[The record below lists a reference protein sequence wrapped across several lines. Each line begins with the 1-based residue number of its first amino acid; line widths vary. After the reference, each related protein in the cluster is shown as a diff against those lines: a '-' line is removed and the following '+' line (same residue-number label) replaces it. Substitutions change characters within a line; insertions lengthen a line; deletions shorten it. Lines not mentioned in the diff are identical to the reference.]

1 MDPQAAA
8 VSARPAVAGR
18 LRWRYEPV
26 HLVLYAGLLVVVGVL
41 VVLPIVSVLRG
52 ALVDASGFTLAHVA
66 RFFYT
71 PLYLESLRNSLYAGL
86 GATALASLL
95 ALPPAFLLGRYQF
108 RGQALLVTWL
118 TVPLVIPPFVGAI
131 GLNQTLGRAGVLTLF
146 LEDRLGVQ
154 FVAAEGLRG
163 VILAHALHYFPFVL
177 LTVAN
182 ALANL
187 DPSLEEAAKVAG
199 ARGLRLLWR
208 VTLPLVAPAYAAG
221 AILVFVRA
229 TDDLGTPL
237 ILNVKN
243 MLGPQAYFRITT
255 VAREDPDGYA
265 IAIVKLALALA
276 AVLAATRLGQRRE
289 VATLHTGGRA
299 PGQPLRGWGPRLLM
313 AFSVLVGFLGLLP
326 HLGVVLLSVSRVW
339 SLTYLPTGYTLDHY
353 QEILFRAP
361 QFVLNTLLYSATA
374 AVVAVAL
381 AVGIAYLQHR
391 GRVPA
396 PSLLDFAATAP
407 IAVPGVVMG
416 IGFLRVFDRW
426 TLPWVGAPLTAL
438 WLVFPMLYVARKL
451 PYAVRAAS
459 AAMAQV
465 HPTLEEAAAVCGA
478 RRWRS
483 FRRVVLPLV
492 LGGAVAAGVLVFVTA
507 AVEFSATVLLI
518 SRIEQSPLSYGI
530 YLYAQSP
537 RGRGAAA
544 ALGTVAVV
552 LVAAGT
558 YLANRVGGRRSALAW

>member
-1 MDPQAAA
+1 MEPQAAA
-8 VSARPAVAGR
+8 VPAGSATAGR
-18 LRWRYEPV
+18 RRPGYEPA
-26 HLVLYAGLLVVVGVL
+26 HLLLYGLLLAVVGVL
-41 VVLPIVSVLRG
+41 VVLPIASVLRG
-52 ALVDASGFTLAHVA
+52 AVVDATGFTVAHVA

-71 PLYLESLRNSLYAGL
+71 PLYLESLRNSVYAGV

-95 ALPPAFLLGRYQF
+95 ALPPAFLLGRYRF
-108 RGQALLVTWL
+108 RGQGLLVTWL

-131 GLNQTLGRAGVLTLF
+131 GLNQTLGRAGVLTLL

-163 VILAHALHYFPFVL
+163 VILAHALHYFPFIL
-177 LTVAN
+177 LTVTA
-182 ALANL
+182 ALANV
-187 DPSLEEAAKVAG
+187 DPSLEEAAQVAG

-255 VAREDPDGYA
+255 IAREDPDGYA
-265 IAIVKLALALA
+265 ISLVMLLLALGALG
-276 AVLAATRLGQRRE
+276 LATRLGQRRE
-289 VATLHTGGRA
+289 VATLQTGAQRA
-299 PGQPLRGWGPRLLM
+299 GQLLRGWGPWVLLAVSM
-313 AFSVLVGFLGLLP
+313 LVGFAGLLP

-353 QEILFRAP
+353 EEILFRAP
-361 QFVLNTLLYSATA
+361 QFVLNTLLYSTTA
-374 AVVAVAL
+374 AVLAVAV

-396 PSLLDFAATAP
+396 PGLLDFAATAP
-407 IAVPGVVMG
+407 IAVPGVVLG
-416 IGFLRVFDRW
+416 VGFLRVFDHW
-426 TLPWVGAPLTAL
+426 AVPGLGVPLTAL
-438 WLVFPMLYVARKL
+438 WVVFPMLYVARRL
-451 PYAVRAAS
+451 PYAVRATS

-465 HPTLEEAAAVCGA
+465 HPTLEEAAAVSGA
-478 RRWRS
+478 RRWRI

-492 LGGAVAAGVLVFVTA
+492 LTGAVAAGILVFVTA
-507 AVEFSATVLLI
+507 AVEFSGTVLLI
-518 SRIEQSPLSYGI
+518 SRVEQSPLSYGI

-552 LVAAGT
+552 LVALGT
-558 YLANRVGGRRSALAW
+558 YVANRIGGRRPTLTW

>member
-1 MDPQAAA
+1 MEPQAAA
-8 VSARPAVAGR
+8 LSSRPAARGR
-18 LRWRYEPV
+18 ILWRYDPG
-26 HLVLYAGLLVVVGVL
+26 HLAVYAALLALVAVL
-41 VVLPIVSVLRG
+41 VVLPIASVLRG
-52 ALVDASGFTLAHVA
+52 AFVDSSGFTVAHVA

-95 ALPPAFLLGRYQF
+95 ALPPAFLLGRYRF
-108 RGQALLVTWL
+108 RGQAVLVTWL

-163 VILAHALHYFPFVL
+163 VILAHALHYYPFVL

-182 ALANL
+182 ALVNL
-187 DPSLEEAAKVAG
+187 DPSLEEAARVSG
-199 ARGLRLLWR
+199 ARGLRLLRR

-255 VAREDPDGYA
+255 IAREDPDGYA
-265 IAIVKLALALA
+265 IAVVMLCLALG
-276 AVLAATRLGQRRE
+276 AVLVATRLGQRRE
-289 VATLHTGGRA
+289 VATLQTGARSSGL
-299 PGQPLRGWGPRLLM
+299 PLRGFGPWALL
-313 AFSVLVGFLGLLP
+313 AVSVLVGFLGLLP

-361 QFVLNTLLYSATA
+361 QFVVNTLLYSATA
-374 AVVAVAL
+374 AVVAVVL

-396 PSLLDFAATAP
+396 RGLLDFAATAP

-426 TLPWVGAPLTAL
+426 PVPWLGVPLTAL
-438 WLVFPMLYVARKL
+438 WVVFPMLYVARRL
-451 PYAVRAAS
+451 PYAVRATS

-478 RRWRS
+478 RRWRA
-483 FRRVVLPLV
+483 FRRVVFPLL
-492 LGGAVAAGVLVFVTA
+492 LGGAVAAGVLVFITA

-518 SRIEQSPLSYGI
+518 SRVEQSPLSYGI

-558 YLANRVGGRRSALAW
+558 YLANRIGGRRSALAW

>member
-1 MDPQAAA
+1 MEPRAVA
-8 VSARPAVAGR
+8 VSPRSAAGGR
-18 LRWRYEPV
+18 APWRYEPV
-26 HLVLYAGLLVVVGVL
+26 HLAVYLGLLAVVGVL
-41 VVLPIVSVLRG
+41 VVLPMTSVLRG
-52 ALVDASGFTLAHVA
+52 ALVDSSGFTLAHVA

-71 PLYLESLRNSLYAGL
+71 PLYLESLRNSLYVGV
-86 GATALASLL
+86 GATVLASLL

-108 RGQALLVTWL
+108 RGQALLITWL

-131 GLNQTLGRAGVLTLF
+131 GLNQTLGRAGALTLF
-146 LEDRLGVQ
+146 LEDRLGIQ

-187 DPSLEEAAKVAG
+187 DPSLEEAARVSG
-199 ARGLRLLWR
+199 ARGLRLLKR

-221 AILVFVRA
+221 AILVFVRS

-255 VAREDPDGYA
+255 IAREDPDGYVL
-265 IAIVKLALALA
+265 AIVMLCLALVTV
-276 AVLAATRLGQRRE
+276 AVATRLGRRRE
-289 VATLHTGGRA
+289 VATLQTGARA
-299 PGQPLRGWGPRLLM
+299 PGLPLRGWRPRVLL
-313 AFSVLVGFLGLLP
+313 ALSVVVGFLGSLP
-326 HLGVVLLSVSRVW
+326 HLGVALMSVSRVW

-361 QFVLNTLLYSATA
+361 QFVTNTILYSATS
-374 AVVAVAL
+374 AVMAVAL

-396 PSLLDFAATAP
+396 PGLLDFLATTP
-407 IAVPGVVMG
+407 IAVPGVVIG

-426 TLPWVGAPLTAL
+426 PVPGLGVPLTSL
-438 WLVFPMLYVARKL
+438 WLVFPLLYVARRL

-465 HPTLEEAAAVCGA
+465 HPTLEEAAMVCGA
-478 RRWRS
+478 RRWRT
-483 FRRVVLPLV
+483 FRRVVFPLL
-492 LGGAVAAGVLVFVTA
+492 LGGVVAAGVLVFVTA
-507 AVEFSATVLLI
+507 AVEFSATILLI
-518 SRIEQSPLSYGI
+518 SRVEQSPLSYGI

-544 ALGTVAVV
+544 ALGTVAVM

-558 YLANRVGGRRSALAW
+558 YLANRIGGRRSALAW

>member
-1 MDPQAAA
+1 VA
-8 VSARPAVAGR
+8 SPAVASPPAVPAR
-18 LRWRYEPV
+18 RSLRWRYDPAQ
-26 HLVLYAGLLVVVGVL
+26 LALYAVLLGAVSLL
-41 VVLPIVSVLRG
+41 VVLPMASVLRG
-52 ALVDASGFTLAHVA
+52 AFVDASGFTVAHVA

-71 PLYLESLRNSLYAGL
+71 PLYLESLRNSLVV
-86 GATALASLL
+86 GAAATLVSSVLAV
-95 ALPPAFLLGRYQF
+95 PPAFLLARYRF
-108 RGQALLVTWL
+108 PGQTLLLTWL

-131 GLNQTLGRAGVLTLF
+131 GLNQTLGRAGVLTLL
-146 LEDRLGVQ
+146 LEDHLGVS

-163 VILAHALHYFPFVL
+163 VVLAHALHYFPFVL
-177 LTVAN
+177 LTVTA

-199 ARGLRLLWR
+199 ARGVRLLRR

-255 VAREDPDGYA
+255 IARDDPDGYA
-265 IAIVKLALALA
+265 ISVVMLALALA
-276 AVLAATRLGQRRE
+276 AVWAATRLGRRRE
-289 VATLHTGGRA
+289 VATLATGGRR
-299 PGQPLRGWGPRLLM
+299 PGQPLRGPGAWVLL
-313 AFSVLVGFLGLLP
+313 AFSAVVGFLGLLP
-326 HLGVVLLSVSRVW
+326 HLGVLLLSVSRVW

-353 QEILFRAP
+353 AEILFRAP
-361 QFVLNTLLYSATA
+361 QFVQNTLLYSATA
-374 AVVAVAL
+374 AVLAVAL
-381 AVGIAYLQHR
+381 ALGIAYLQHR

-396 PSLLDFAATAP
+396 PGLLDFAATAP
-407 IAVPGVVMG
+407 IAVPGVVLG

-426 TLPWVGAPLTAL
+426 ALPWVGAPLTAL
-438 WLVFPMLYVARKL
+438 WVVFPLLYVARRL
-451 PYAVRAAS
+451 PYAVRATS

-465 HPTLEEAAAVCGA
+465 HPALEEAAAVCGA
-478 RRWRS
+478 RRWRT
-483 FRRVVLPLV
+483 FRRVTFPLL
-492 LGGAVAAGVLVFVTA
+492 LGGVVAAGVLVFVTA

-518 SRIEQSPLSYGI
+518 NRVEQSPLSYGI

-544 ALGTVAVV
+544 ALGTVAVL
-552 LVAAGT
+552 LVAVGT
-558 YLANRVGGRRSALAW
+558 YVANRIGGKRPALAL

>member
-1 MDPQAAA
+1 MEPQAAA
-8 VSARPAVAGR
+8 APLQPLRRRA
-18 LRWRYEPV
+18 RWRYEPA
-26 HLVLYAGLLVVVGVL
+26 HLALYAVLLGTVGVL
-41 VVLPIVSVLRG
+41 VVLPIASVLRG
-52 ALVDASGFTLAHVA
+52 ALVDASGFTVLHVA

-71 PLYLESLRNSLYAGL
+71 PLYLESLRNSLYAGV
-86 GATALASLL
+86 GATALATLL
-95 ALPPAFLLGRYQF
+95 ALPPAFLLGRYRF
-108 RGQALLVTWL
+108 PGKAVLLTWL

-131 GLNQTLGRAGVLTLF
+131 GLNQTLGRAGVLTLL
-146 LEDRLGVQ
+146 LEDHLGLR

-163 VILAHALHYFPFVL
+163 VVLAHALHYYPFVL
-177 LTVAN
+177 LTVTA

-187 DPSLEEAAKVAG
+187 DPGLEEAAKVSG
-199 ARGLRLLWR
+199 ARGFRLLWR

-255 VAREDPDGYA
+255 IAREDPDGYA
-265 IAIVKLALALA
+265 ISLVMLALALA
-276 AVLAATRLGQRRE
+276 AVVVASRLGGRRE
-289 VATLHTGGRA
+289 VATLQTGARGPDR
-299 PGQPLRGWGPRLLM
+299 PLRGWGPWSLLCG
-313 AFSVLVGFLGLLP
+313 SVLVGFAGLLP
-326 HLGVVLLSVSRVW
+326 HFGVVVLSVSRVW

-353 QEILFRAP
+353 AEILFRAP

-374 AVVAVAL
+374 AVVAVAV

-396 PSLLDFAATAP
+396 AGLLDFAATAP
-407 IAVPGVVMG
+407 IAVPGVVLG

-426 TLPWVGAPLTAL
+426 TVPWLGVPLTAL
-438 WLVFPMLYVARKL
+438 WVVFPMLYVARRL

-465 HPTLEEAAAVCGA
+465 HPALEEAAAVCGA
-478 RRWRS
+478 RRWRT
-483 FRRVVLPLV
+483 FRRVILPLV
-492 LGGAVAAGVLVFVTA
+492 VGGAVAAGILVFVTA

-518 SRIEQSPLSYGI
+518 SRVEHSPLSYGI

-544 ALGTVAVV
+544 ALGTVAVL

-558 YLANRVGGRRSALAW
+558 YVANRLGGRRPALTW

>member
-1 MDPQAAA
+1 MA
-8 VSARPAVAGR
+8 
-18 LRWRYEPV
+18 
-26 HLVLYAGLLVVVGVL
+26 LYGLLLSVVALV
-41 VVLPIVSVLRG
+41 VVLPIASVLRG
-52 ALVDASGFTLAHVA
+52 AFAGTGGFTGAHVA

-71 PLYLESLRNSLYAGL
+71 PLYLESLRNSLVVGVASTVV
-86 GATALASLL
+86 ASALAI
-95 ALPPAFLLGRYQF
+95 PPAFFLARYRF
-108 RGQALLVTWL
+108 PGQAVLLTWL

-131 GLNQTLGRAGVLTLF
+131 GLNQTLGRAGLLTLL
-146 LEDRLGVQ
+146 LEDFFGVS
-154 FVAAEGLRG
+154 FVVAEGLRG
-163 VILAHALHYFPFVL
+163 VVLAHALHYFPFVL
-177 LTVAN
+177 LTVTA

-199 ARGLRLLWR
+199 ARGISLLRR

-255 VAREDPDGYA
+255 IARDDPDGYA
-265 IAIVKLALALA
+265 IAVIMLALALG
-276 AVLAATRLGQRRE
+276 AVWIATRLGQRRE
-289 VATLHTGGRA
+289 VATLSTGGIRA
-299 PGQPLRGWGPRLLM
+299 GQPLRGAGAWALLS
-313 AFSVLVGFLGLLP
+313 FSALVGFLGLLP

-353 QEILFRAP
+353 AEILFRAP
-361 QFVLNTLLYSATA
+361 QFVQNTLLYSATA

-381 AVGIAYLQHR
+381 STGIAYLQHR

-396 PSLLDFAATAP
+396 PGLLDFAATAP
-407 IAVPGVVMG
+407 IAVPGVVLG

-426 TLPWVGAPLTAL
+426 PLPWVGAPLTAL
-438 WLVFPMLYVARKL
+438 WVVFPLLYVARRL
-451 PYAVRAAS
+451 PYAVRATS

-465 HPTLEEAAAVCGA
+465 HPVLEEAAAVCGA
-478 RRWRS
+478 RRWRI
-483 FRRVVLPLV
+483 FRRVTLPIL
-492 LGGAVAAGVLVFVTA
+492 LGGVVAAGVLVFVTA

-518 SRIEQSPLSYGI
+518 NRVEQSPLSYGI

-544 ALGTVAVV
+544 ALGTVAIL
-552 LVAAGT
+552 LVAMGT
-558 YLANRVGGRRSALAW
+558 YVANRLGGKRPALSL

>member
-1 MDPQAAA
+1 MDPRAVTVPRPAAA
-8 VSARPAVAGR
+8 WRP
-18 LRWRYEPV
+18 RWRYEPA
-26 HLVLYAGLLVVVGVL
+26 HLFLYGALLLVVGVL
-41 VVLPIVSVLRG
+41 VVLPLASVLRG
-52 ALVDASGFTLAHVA
+52 AFVDARGFTVSHVA

-71 PLYLESLRNSLYAGL
+71 PLYLESLRNSVYAGL
-86 GATALASLL
+86 GATVLASLL
-95 ALPPAFLLGRYQF
+95 ALPPAFLVGRYRF
-108 RGQALLVTWL
+108 RGQGVLVTWL

-131 GLNQTLGRAGVLTLF
+131 GLNQALGRAGVLTLL
-146 LEDRLGVQ
+146 LEDFLGVS

-163 VILAHALHYFPFVL
+163 VILAHALHYFPFIL

-182 ALANL
+182 ALANV
-187 DPSLEEAAKVAG
+187 DPSLEDAAKVAG
-199 ARGLRLLWR
+199 ARGPRLLWR

-243 MLGPQAYFRITT
+243 MLGPQAYFRVTT
-255 VAREDPDGYA
+255 IAREDPDGYA
-265 IAIVKLALALA
+265 ISLVMLALALG
-276 AVLAATRLGQRRE
+276 AVLVATRLGGRRE
-289 VATLHTGGRA
+289 VTTLQTGARAAGR
-299 PGQPLRGWGPRLLM
+299 PLRGWAAWALLGL
-313 AFSVLVGFLGLLP
+313 SVFVGLLGLLP
-326 HLGVVLLSVSRVW
+326 HAGVVLMSISRVW

-353 QEILFRAP
+353 AEILLRAP

-374 AVVAVAL
+374 AAAAVVV
-381 AVGIAYLQHR
+381 AVGIAYLQFR

-396 PSLLDFAATAP
+396 PGLLDFAATAP
-407 IAVPGVVMG
+407 IAVPGVVLG

-426 TLPWVGAPLTAL
+426 TVPWLGVPLTSL
-438 WLVFPMLYVARKL
+438 WLIFPMLYVARRL

-465 HPTLEEAAAVCGA
+465 HPTLEEAATVCGA
-478 RRWRS
+478 RRWRT

-492 LGGAVAAGVLVFVTA
+492 AGGAVAAGVLVFVTA

-518 SRIEQSPLSYGI
+518 SRVEQSPLSYGI

-544 ALGTVAVV
+544 ALGTVAVA
-552 LVAAGT
+552 LVALGT
-558 YLANRVGGRRSALAW
+558 YLANRLGGRRSGLSL